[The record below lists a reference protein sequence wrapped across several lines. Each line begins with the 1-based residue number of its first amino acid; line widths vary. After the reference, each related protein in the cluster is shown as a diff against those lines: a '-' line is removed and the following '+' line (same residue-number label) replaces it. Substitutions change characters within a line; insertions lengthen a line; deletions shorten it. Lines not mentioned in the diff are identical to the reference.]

1 MHKNNS
7 KGTETTRECFDD
19 PLKSLCRMKLFSGN
33 ADKTIKV
40 ACASWPL
47 CTTIFMH
54 MYNN

>member
-19 PLKSLCRMKLFSGN
+19 PLKIPLQNEIVLGN